1 MLPGH
6 QLLTTPVSEPAKK
19 GLHEEL
25 LVQTLEQAIDAVVV
39 IDERN
44 CVTLFNAAAE
54 ALWGWPRAQVLGSNV
69 SMLVPHGLRDA
80 HDGYVNANRTT
91 GINRIVGTSRE
102 VPVERSDGARLWASM
117 SISKVVVHG
126 RVLYTAF
133 LKDVTAQRAQQQH
146 VRQLSL
152 VADRSGS
159 AVIVTGADFRT
170 TYVNAGF
177 TRLLGYEPAQVLGRR
192 PADVLRGPHTDG
204 HVVSTLGDFAATG
217 QELQTQVLVYA
228 SNGRPLWVSA
238 MMNPVRGATGEL
250 EHIVGVL
257 TDITHTKMHEVLQ
270 HKVLDAMAHEV
281 PLHDVAKLLCREIE
295 RITPEVTATLLEV
308 GPDGCLRVFAAPSLP
323 PEIEALTQGVRIG
336 PEAGCCGTAAAT
348 GEPALSQDIGT
359 DPRWTPVRDAFL
371 AHGLRACWSNPIKA
385 RDGTVLGTLALYY
398 REPRGPDALHERL
411 VDAGLHLCALLLERE
426 RERAHIHQLAY
437 YDALT
442 GLANRSTLRVQAER
456 MLHAAQRTGTPLALA
471 FIDLD
476 RFKQVNDTL
485 GHPAG
490 DALLR
495 AVATRLE
502 QAARGS
508 DVAVRMGGDE
518 FVLVLPQCSAGQ
530 AAAAAERLL
539 AAIAQPLEVNGA
551 TLHPRASVG
560 IAMYPEDGGDADSLL
575 RCADLAMYQAKA
587 EGGQRLRF
595 YRAEMNAQ
603 AQERSRL
610 EADLRVALREGGL
623 ALHYQPQVQ
632 GCALRGV
639 EALLRWPHPQLGAI
653 SPLRVVALA
662 EECGLLG
669 TLTLWVLNE
678 ACRQIADWRARG
690 VAVPHVSVNLQAG
703 SFCNPGLPDIL
714 MRTLAGHGLGPGAL
728 TVEITETVM
737 LAPDPA
743 VLATARAVRERGI
756 GLSLDDFGTG
766 YSSLGALHRLPI
778 SELKLDKSF
787 VQDIETSPTART
799 LTVAVLRIADG
810 LGLTVVAEGVETKAQ
825 HSFLTE
831 NGCSV
836 LQGYLFT
843 RPLPPA
849 QLEAWLAEALPVKAL
864 HPQRTAAPFRPARAD
879 PIHNTPEP

>member
-1 MLPGH
+1 MAASSPPT
-6 QLLTTPVSEPAKK
+6 LTSSAPADQD
-19 GLHEEL
+19 LHEQL

-44 CVTLFNAAAE
+44 RVVLYNAAAE
-54 ALWGWPRAQVLGSNV
+54 TLWGWPRAEVLGSNV
-69 SMLVPHGLRDA
+69 NMLVPHGIRDV
-80 HDGYVNANRTT
+80 HDSYVDANRTT

-102 VPVERSDGARLWASM
+102 VPVERRDGLRLWASM
-117 SISKVVVHG
+117 SISKIVMHD

-146 VRQLSL
+146 MRQLSL

-159 AVIVTGADFRT
+159 AIIVTGADFRT

-177 TRLLGYEPAQVLGRR
+177 TRLLGYEPIQVLGRR
-192 PADVLRGPHTDG
+192 PAEVLGGPHTDS
-204 HVVSTLGDFAATG
+204 HVVNALGEFAATG

-228 SNGRPLWVSA
+228 SNGRPVWVSA
-238 MMNPVRGATGEL
+238 MMNPVRRATGEL
-250 EHIVGVL
+250 EHVVGVL

-270 HKVLDAMAHEV
+270 HKVLDAMAHDV
-281 PLHDVAKLLCREIE
+281 PLHDVAMLLCREIE
-295 RITPEVTATLLEV
+295 RITPGVTVTLIELDSSDCMQV
-308 GPDGCLRVFAAPSLP
+308 LAAPSMP
-323 PEIEALTQGVRIG
+323 AEILNLTNGVPIG
-336 PEAGCCGTAAAT
+336 PEVGCCGVAAAT
-348 GEPALSQDIGT
+348 GVPALSQDIGS
-359 DPRWTPVRDAFL
+359 DPRWEPVRDAFV

-385 RDGTVLGTLALYY
+385 RDGTVLGTLAFYY
-398 REPRGPDALHERL
+398 HEQRGPDALHERL

-442 GLANRSTLRVQAER
+442 GLANRSMLRAQAER

-476 RFKQVNDTL
+476 RFKQINDTL

-495 AVATRLE
+495 AVAARLE
-502 QAARGS
+502 QTARGS
-508 DVAVRMGGDE
+508 DVAARMGGDE
-518 FVLVLPQCSAGQ
+518 FVLVLPQCSASQ
-530 AAAAAERLL
+530 AAIAAERLL
-539 AAIAQPLEVNGA
+539 AAIAQPLEVNGS

-560 IAMYPEDGGDADSLL
+560 IATYPEDGSDADSLL
-575 RCADLAMYQAKA
+575 RCADLAMYQAKT
-587 EGGQRLRF
+587 EGGQRYRF

-610 EADLRVALREGGL
+610 EADLRVALQGGGL
-623 ALHYQPQVQ
+623 ALHYQPQMQ
-632 GCALRGV
+632 GGVLRGV

-662 EECGLLG
+662 EECGLLRP
-669 TLTLWVLNE
+669 LTLWVLNE
-678 ACRQIADWRARG
+678 ACRQMADWHARG
-690 VAVPHVSVNLQAG
+690 VAVPHVSVNFQAG
-703 SFCNPGLPDIL
+703 SFRNPELPDIL
-714 MRTLAGHGLGPGAL
+714 MRTLAGHGLGPEAL

-787 VQDIETSPTART
+787 VQDIETSLTART
-799 LTVAVLRIADG
+799 LTSSVLRIADG
-810 LGLTVVAEGVETKAQ
+810 LGLPVVAEGVETPAQ
-825 HSFLTE
+825 QQFLRE
-831 NGCSV
+831 HGCAV
-836 LQGYLFT
+836 LQGYLLS
-843 RPLPPA
+843 RPLA
-849 QLEAWLAEALPVKAL
+849 ADALETWL
-864 HPQRTAAPFRPARAD
+864 QRQPIAAAPERTR
-879 PIHNTPEP
+879 